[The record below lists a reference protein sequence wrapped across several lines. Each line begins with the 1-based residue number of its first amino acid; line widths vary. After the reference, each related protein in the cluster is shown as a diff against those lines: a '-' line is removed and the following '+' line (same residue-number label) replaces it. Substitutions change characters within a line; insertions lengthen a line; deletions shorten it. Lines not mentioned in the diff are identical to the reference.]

1 MLSYGVLIFTTAL
14 ILAIVASL
22 ILSLHLSLGEP
33 LRQVYNHFRFK
44 TIEITVIVLI
54 ATNIVNLAAYLQP
67 SQLSTS
73 LVHGLEGS
81 TVVLLQ
87 NFTHPLATAF
97 FVFSY
102 LVIYPVIIILTYF
115 KLHSAAEEASIKY
128 TTSYVLLLLFSAPIF
143 YIFPVEVTGYYLE
156 EMQPLLY
163 SYHPYIYEGLTSFDP
178 LTKALPSL
186 HTGITVLAASYSY
199 KYTKNYR
206 WAVLFFGSSVIFS
219 TFYLGVHWI
228 TDALIGALLATLSYY
243 LVEKEFVT
251 HNRFPQPVLNWQ
263 VKLLNRIRSQ

>member
-14 ILAIVASL
+14 IGVVVASL

-33 LRQVYNHFRFK
+33 LSQVYRHFRFK

-54 ATNIVNLAAYLQP
+54 ATNIVNLAAYFQS
-67 SQLSTS
+67 SQLFTQFIHS
-73 LVHGLEGS
+73 LEGS
-81 TVVLLQ
+81 SVVLLQ

-115 KLHSAAEEASIKY
+115 KLHSIAEEIGIKY
-128 TTSYVLLLLFSAPIF
+128 TTSYILLLLFSAPIF

-163 SYHPYIYEGLTSFDP
+163 SYHPYIQEGLTSFDP

-186 HTGITVLAASYSY
+186 HTGITVLAALYSY
-199 KYTKNYR
+199 NYTENYR
-206 WAVLFFGSSVIFS
+206 WPVLFFGSSVILS

-228 TDALIGALLATLSYY
+228 TDAVIGALLAALSYY
-243 LVEKEFVT
+243 LVDREFVT
-251 HNRFPQPVLNWQ
+251 HNHFPQTIIDWRM
-263 VKLLNRIRSQ
+263 KFLNRIRSQ